1 MMRTT
6 AMNKVRLIQ
15 LIVSACLTVALTG
28 VAAETKTIT
37 LTVGAM
43 EIVDVPFEIKGFK
56 VADPELVRGD
66 AAGRQLRV
74 TGVKIGSSDIQIL
87 GEGGAFMLCSVT
99 VRDNVKA
106 VLAAMRR
113 DLDEVP
119 ELELTA
125 NRDVVVIKGEV
136 SNIAHWQTLQKV
148 LASYEKQ
155 YLNLATFRPAPEAMM
170 SLQDALTKAG
180 MTVVNEGAVNQV
192 GTLLLKYS
200 GNMVLIS
207 GSVPS
212 PSDINRINRIITAQ
226 EWLTVGAEERDRLM
240 GKVPVVIDINV
251 EPVMLELDV
260 VYVGLS
266 DIQNQQLGV
275 NLAKQGLM
283 VVDSTA
289 AGFAGV
295 IGSNRSSGYTGSYSV
310 NSGLAGT
317 LNFMAANGVN
327 RFREAAHLTFM
338 SNDTPTWREF
348 HSGGTLKV
356 RLTGGDGG
364 TASLEDIDYGL
375 MLKVK
380 GGLSDSKTATME
392 VMLEL
397 SAPEF
402 LQNGDYD
409 LKRNRLSTSLTC
421 ELGKTMVMGGMKGL
435 VENSSGPSGVP
446 FLRSIPVIQ
455 WFFSESENRMTD
467 TQVLVLLSP
476 RLAGGPSITLPTS
489 VSTRDTDEKAS
500 TPNKERMEKGG
511 KKRKFFFF

>member
-1 MMRTT
+1 MKKNMMKQMR
-6 AMNKVRLIQ
+6 MFQ
-15 LIVSACLTVALTG
+15 LMVAGCLTMALTTE
-28 VAAETKTIT
+28 AAEPKTLS

-43 EIVDVPFEIKGFK
+43 EVVDVPFEIKGFK
-56 VADPELVRGD
+56 VADPELVRGE

-74 TGVKIGSSDIQIL
+74 TGVKNGSSDIQIL

-106 VLAAMRR
+106 VLTAMRR

-125 NRDVVVIKGEV
+125 NRNVVVIKGEV
-136 SNIAHWQTLQKV
+136 SNISHWQTLQKV

-170 SLQDALTKAG
+170 GLQDALTKAG
-180 MTVVNEGAVNQV
+180 LTVVNKGSVNKV

-200 GNMVLIS
+200 GNMVLVS

-212 PSDINRINRIITAQ
+212 PNDIQRINRIINAQ
-226 EWLTVGAEERDRLM
+226 EWLTVEAKERDRLM
-240 GKVPVVIDINV
+240 GKVPVVVDVSV

-289 AGFAGV
+289 AGFAGT
-295 IGSNRSSGYTGSYSV
+295 IGSGRSSGYTGSYSV

-348 HSGGTLKV
+348 QSGGTLKV

-375 MLKVK
+375 LLKVK
-380 GGLSDSKTATME
+380 GGLSDTKTATIE

-397 SAPEF
+397 SAPEY

-409 LKRNRLSTSLTC
+409 LKRNRLNTSVTC

-446 FLRSIPVIQ
+446 FLRSIPVVQ

-467 TQVLVLLSP
+467 TQVLVLLSA

-489 VSTRDTDEKAS
+489 ASTKDTDEKAS

-511 KKRKFFFF
+511 KKRRFFFF

>member
-1 MMRTT
+1 MKRSIKSPLGMF
-6 AMNKVRLIQ
+6 Q
-15 LIVSACLTVALTG
+15 LVMFGCLVMTLSG
-28 VAAETKTIT
+28 QAAETKKLT
-37 LTVGAM
+37 LTVGGM
-43 EIVDVPFEIKGFK
+43 QIVDVPFEIKGFK
-56 VADPELVRGD
+56 VADPELVQ
-66 AAGRQLRV
+66 AAASGRQLRV
-74 TGVKIGSSDIQIL
+74 TGVKNGASDIQIL
-87 GEGGAFMLCSVT
+87 GDGNAFMLCSVT
-99 VRDNVKA
+99 VRDNVKE
-106 VLAAMRR
+106 VLTAMRR

-119 ELELTA
+119 ELDLSA
-125 NRDVVVIKGEV
+125 NRNVVVIKGEV

-170 SLQDALTKAG
+170 RLQDALTKAG
-180 MTVVNEGAVNQV
+180 LTVVNKGSVNKV

-200 GNMVLIS
+200 GNTVLVS

-212 PSDINRINRIITAQ
+212 PNDIQRINRIIKAQ
-226 EWLTVGAEERDRLM
+226 EWLTVEAKERDRLM
-240 GKVPVVIDINV
+240 GKVPVVVDVSV

-275 NLAKQGLM
+275 NLAKKGLM
-283 VVDSTA
+283 VIDSTA
-289 AGFAGV
+289 AGFAGT
-295 IGSNRSSGYTGSYSV
+295 IGKGHSSGYTGSYSV

-327 RFREAAHLTFM
+327 RFKEAAHLTFM

-348 HSGGTLKV
+348 QSGGTLKV

-375 MLKVK
+375 LLKVK
-380 GGLSDSKTATME
+380 GGLVDTKTAGIE

-402 LQNGDYD
+402 LKNGDYD
-409 LKRNRLSTSLTC
+409 LKRNRISTSLTC
-421 ELGKTMVMGGMKGL
+421 ELGKTMVLGGMKGL
-435 VENSSGPSGVP
+435 VENTSGPSGVP
-446 FLRSIPVIQ
+446 FLRSIPVVQ

-476 RLAGGPSITLPTS
+476 RLAGGPSVTLPTS
-489 VSTRDTDEKAS
+489 SVTRDTEEKAS
-500 TPNKERMEKGG
+500 TPNKERMKKGG
-511 KKRKFFFF
+511 KKRRFFFF